1 MYEII
6 FILILAAIIF
16 IQLALAFIMMSKHVK
31 KVKKLT
37 DYTAAS
43 LIATMKIVTVVSE
56 ATKYFNET
64 YDVQLSF
71 DYDKKTQQYKF
82 TITDPENGEKIF
94 ATRLPKKQS
103 EENAENVTQN

>member
-1 MYEII
+1 MS
-6 FILILAAIIF
+6 ILAAVIF
-16 IQLALAFIMMSKHVK
+16 IQQALIFKMKSEYEK
-31 KVKKLT
+31 KVKKST
-37 DYTAAS
+37 DTAIAS
-43 LIATMKIVTVVSE
+43 VIATMEIVSVVGK

-71 DYDKKTQQYKF
+71 DYDKETQQYKF

-103 EENAENVTQN
+103 EENTENVTQN